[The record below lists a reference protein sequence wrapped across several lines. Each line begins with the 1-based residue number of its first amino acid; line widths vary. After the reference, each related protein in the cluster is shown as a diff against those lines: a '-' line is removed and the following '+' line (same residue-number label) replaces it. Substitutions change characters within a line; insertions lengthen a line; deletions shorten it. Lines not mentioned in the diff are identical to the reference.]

1 MNDSI
6 NFPLVFVS
14 NHYSCLLE
22 DLLKMPEI
30 TGHRG
35 SPLKQMML
43 QELDFLTKQA
53 SALE

>member
-1 MNDSI
+1 MNDSFS
-6 NFPLVFVS
+6 FPLVLVS
-14 NHYSCLLE
+14 NHYSCVFE

-43 QELDFLTKQA
+43 RELDFLTKQA